1 MLGKLKGKIGSRVNS
16 SLFKSLDPTDDLLK
30 STTSPSNQIQLSDVN
45 LSATGPY
52 HNDVLLAKVDEDLVG
67 GMGMEETI
75 DVSWY
80 RKTNSTGN
88 ASSTD
93 EVEYIKIKG
102 VSSAYY
108 SPSAD
113 DVGATICFRC
123 SDKDDPTNQ
132 GFAQIGPLVMEPTVS
147 EGVKKALTSTPPGL
161 SFQGTMP
168 SRPGET
174 ITISFDAKGISI
186 MDIDDEMP
194 KIFHQLY
201 VNGIAVEI
209 DPSTPSGM
217 DVIGFNVASNVMG
230 GSSSKGSKGSKGGKN
245 GKNGTTNG
253 TNEKRKEAHVHT
265 RLRINFNNPRDRDV
279 SCLGIR
285 ALCDAA
291 RSKVHGSF
299 LVSELIFIETAQD
312 NSVTHPQQIENDN
325 QTQQEDDDEE
335 EGEKE
340 IGDFGFTT
348 SSNDIDMDMD
358 NEDGNQYTNLDATVS
373 SASNTT
379 SSTTSSTTP
388 STTPSTTASSPSL
401 LDTAMTN
408 DGINA
413 LQNRS
418 TTPPPLSIES
428 QLRLEIIALKK
439 TNMELIKDNAS
450 REQYSKTIITE
461 LEKNQERIES
471 NLISA
476 TQIKE

>member
-52 HNDVLLAKVDEDLVG
+52 HNDVLLAKVGEDLVG

-88 ASSTD
+88 ASNTD

-217 DVIGFNVASNVMG
+217 DVIGFNVASIVMG
-230 GSSSKGSKGSKGGKN
+230 GSSSKGSKGGKNVKN

-291 RSKVHGSF
+291 RSKVHGSL

-312 NSVTHPQQIENDN
+312 NSVTQIENDN
-325 QTQQEDDDEE
+325 QTQQEDEE
-335 EGEKE
+335 EEGGEKE

-388 STTPSTTASSPSL
+388 STTTSTTASSPSL

-428 QLRLEIIALKK
+428 QLRLEIK
-439 TNMELIKDNAS
+439 TNLELINDNAS